1 MIGDDGDDNAE
12 LLALEE
18 GKIGEGGGEKEK
30 KKKRKGEGGGRGSG
44 NRKYL
49 SI

>member
-30 KKKRKGEGGGRGSG
+30 KRKGEGGGRGSG

>member
-12 LLALEE
+12 LLSLEE
-18 GKIGEGGGEKEK
+18 GKIGEGGGEKE

-49 SI
+49 ST